1 MKRHLNSFRLRWIT
15 LAVVFLSMAGARVQA
30 QSQSETRAFEAAQMA
45 FSDHAWDRAESGFG
59 EFLKKYPASGHYAD
73 AVLFEARARL
83 ELAKKNQTNYTAVVD
98 LLSAQLTH
106 AGSAADQFVY
116 WTATAY
122 FESGNYQAAADA
134 FARLIKEHANSSF
147 YLEAVFREADS
158 RSKMNDWAGVIQK
171 LSPADGAFQQAARTN
186 QDNDFLTRG
195 FLLLAEAELEQR
207 DFGAANGALGGLST
221 RKLPPELEWRRQCL
235 RCSIELAAGH
245 AEEALQNS
253 TNLLDAAGDNAELK
267 ARSIMLRGEILEH
280 VLQYPEAIKTYE
292 TNLSDGVAAKWQ
304 RPALLKIVELNLQ
317 QDKTDEAA
325 RRLEDFLA
333 KNPSVGGTDFELLA
347 LGELRLKQ
355 QNQSATAASGS
366 NYLAQA
372 KQSFQKIIN
381 NFTNSEYIGKAQL
394 NLGWCWWAEG
404 KMAESQAAFSNAVQ
418 RLPFSEDQA
427 TARFKLADTMYQQTN
442 YAAAISN
449 YNGVIDQYGSLEAAR
464 TNLFERALYQI
475 VRAGIDA
482 NELAVSAGALDKL
495 LTGFPGGQWADQGML
510 LLGEAR
516 SRNRDFSGARE
527 LFVKLTA
534 KSPAS
539 VLTPK
544 AKLDIAGTYE
554 KEGDWTSAINQY
566 DNWVA
571 TYTNDPALPAAE
583 FSLAWAKSE
592 AGLTNAIQDFTN
604 FVAQFPTNELTLR
617 AQYWIGDYFF
627 NQEEYVD
634 AEKKYQEVF
643 RNTNAPVSNL
653 MLQARM
659 MAGRAAMARQQP
671 DEAIGYFTD
680 LLKEAANHPDACS
693 SNFILQVTYACGDA
707 YMFSSVTNHY
717 INARNLFQSIVSQ
730 TNDSIVP
737 LAWGELG
744 NCYLQLAV
752 NDPAQYDLATNAY
765 QKVIESQLAGPAAR
779 SMAECGLAQALE
791 SQARQKSPADRNLLE
806 QALDH
811 YQNVIYGKKLRDG
824 EKGDPDSMKTAGLAA
839 GLLAEEL
846 QKWDQAVRLYD
857 RLAKMLPA
865 LQGLDAK
872 RARAQKSWDQI
883 QEK

>member
-1 MKRHLNSFRLRWIT
+1 MT
-15 LAVVFLSMAGARVQA
+15 GARVQA
-30 QSQSETRAFEAAQMA
+30 QSQAETRAFEAAQMA
-45 FSDHAWDRAESGFG
+45 FNDHAWDRAESGFG
-59 EFLKKYPASGHYAD
+59 EFIKKYPASERYAE
-73 AVLFEARARL
+73 AVLFEGRARL

-106 AGSAADQFVY
+106 AGGAADQFVY

-122 FESGNYQAAADA
+122 LEGGNYQAAADA
-134 FARLIKEHANSSF
+134 FGRLIKEHANSSF
-147 YLEAVFREADS
+147 YLEAVFREADA
-158 RSKMNDWAGVIQK
+158 RSKLKDWAGVIQK
-171 LSPADGAFQQAARTN
+171 LRPADSAFQQAARTN

-195 FLLLAEAELEQR
+195 FLLLAEAELAQR
-207 DFGAANGALGGLST
+207 DYGAADGALDSLSA

-235 RCSIELAAGH
+235 RCSVQLAAGH
-245 AEEALQNS
+245 AEEALRNS
-253 TNLLDAAGDNAELK
+253 TNLLEAAGDNADLK

-304 RPALLKIVELNLQ
+304 RQALLKIVELNLQ
-317 QDKTDEAA
+317 QDRTDEAA
-325 RRLEDFLA
+325 RRLEDFLSQ
-333 KNPSVGGTDFELLA
+333 NPNVEGTDFELLA

-355 QNQSATAASGS
+355 QNQSGTATTASGS

-381 NFTNSEYIGKAQL
+381 NFTNSEYFGKAQL

-427 TARFKLADTMYQQTN
+427 MARFKLADTMYQQTN
-442 YAAAISN
+442 YAGAISN

-464 TNLFERALYQI
+464 ANLFERALYQI

-495 LTGFPGGQWADQGML
+495 LAGFPGGQWADQGML

-516 SRNRDFSGARE
+516 SRNRDFSSARE
-527 LFVKLTA
+527 LFLKLTA
-534 KSPAS
+534 KSPGS
-539 VLTPK
+539 LLTPK

-566 DNWVA
+566 DSWVA
-571 TYTNDPALPAAE
+571 TYTNDPALPGAE

-604 FVAQFPTNELTLR
+604 FVAQFPTNELTPR
-617 AQYWIGDYFF
+617 AQYWIGDYDF
-627 NQEEYVD
+627 NQEKYTD
-634 AEKKYQEVF
+634 AENMYQEVF

-659 MAGRAAMARQQP
+659 MAGRAAMARQSP

-680 LLKEAANHPDACS
+680 LLNEAAKYPEACS
-693 SNFILQVTYACGDA
+693 SNFVLQVRCACGDA
-707 YMFSSVTNHY
+707 YMSSSATNHY
-717 INARNLFQSIVSQ
+717 INARNSFQSIVSQ

-737 LAWGELG
+737 LAWGRLG
-744 NCYLQLAV
+744 DCYRQLAV
-752 NDPAQYDLATNAY
+752 NDPSQYDLATNAY
-765 QKVIESQLAGPAAR
+765 EKVIESPLAGPAER
-779 SMAECGLAQALE
+779 SGAECCLALALE
-791 SQARQKSPADRNLLE
+791 SQARLKSPADRNLLE
-806 QALDH
+806 RALGH
-811 YQNVIYGKKLRDG
+811 YQNVIYGTNLRDG
-824 EKGDPDSMKTAGLAA
+824 EKEDPDSIKTAGLAA

-857 RLAKMLPA
+857 RLAKMMPA
-865 LQGLDAK
+865 LQGLEAK
-872 RARAQKSWDQI
+872 RARAQKSWDQV